1 MACIRRRLRRSHRR
15 HYDEYDDDYYLP
27 STQTHPPTKNNVWQQ
42 QQQQQQRRTSTS
54 SSMVTT
60 AKANGIIHRTT
71 THRHNTLKSWRRGAG
86 AFASIPRAW
95 RAPLWWKHAT
105 ISGMGLQKKLLHPS
119 VIPPST
125 QLRNNIL
132 RNPINVDGQA

>member
-1 MACIRRRLRRSHRR
+1 
-15 HYDEYDDDYYLP
+15 
-27 STQTHPPTKNNVWQQ
+27 
-42 QQQQQQRRTSTS
+42 
-54 SSMVTT
+54 MVCSA

-125 QLRNNIL
+125 QLRHNIL
-132 RNPINVDGQA
+132 RNPINVDGQAYRQIYVPLITAGFCSMGSLLDFARYISLKWIFKFFHGGIPIL